1 MKYIDHAILTI
12 DPSGQILSAD
22 RAALAAL
29 DCTFEE
35 LRGRSI
41 GDLLTDDD
49 RSQFAGQM
57 QILRRDGY
65 LDVLTK
71 VAGKGAS
78 PIKVHA
84 IMVKRNEAEYLVLAY
99 NSVFS
104 SRRDHELLQRNKHA
118 LALYELGRRITST
131 FDVSEVLDAVVRNTV
146 WLLECHFAGIA
157 LTDKSRSGVSFQA
170 VMGAKS
176 DITCLVEIEAWK
188 NISGHT
194 IFKNFPTDPPV
205 DPDSYPFV
213 KAENL
218 RSLLAVPLVNKGKGL
233 GFLVIGYRKVHRF
246 SEAEIQL
253 AASLADQTA
262 LAAENAR
269 LYRESVEY
277 SRTMSALSARLTVVQ
292 EEERRRITRDL
303 HDGVGQALSGLRLNL
318 DLLSREVPLTSET
331 AQERLT
337 MMKDIIDETMT
348 EIRQISHDLRPPVLD
363 AVGLVAALRMY
374 VDRFAARYGIA
385 VKLIALERMKRID
398 QQVEATVYRV
408 VQEALSNIVRHSGAT
423 KAQIELVRKEHV
435 LFVQITD
442 NGKGFDPVEL
452 QEYAEGRNG
461 RGIPGMRERIEGLQG
476 TYEITSAKGKGTTIA
491 VELPIDDRS
500 KK

>member
-1 MKYIDHAILTI
+1 
-12 DPSGQILSAD
+12 
-22 RAALAAL
+22 
-29 DCTFEE
+29 
-35 LRGRSI
+35 
-41 GDLLTDDD
+41 
-49 RSQFAGQM
+49 
-57 QILRRDGY
+57 
-65 LDVLTK
+65 
-71 VAGKGAS
+71 
-78 PIKVHA
+78 
-84 IMVKRNEAEYLVLAY
+84 
-99 NSVFS
+99 
-104 SRRDHELLQRNKHA
+104 
-118 LALYELGRRITST
+118 LGRRITST

-176 DITCLVEIEAWK
+176 DVACLVEIDAWK
-188 NISGHT
+188 DIAGHT
-194 IFKNFPTDPPV
+194 ILKNFPVDPPV
-205 DPDSYPFV
+205 DPDEYPFV

-218 RSLLAVPLVNKGKGL
+218 RSVLAVPLVYKGKSL

-246 SEAEIQL
+246 SESEIQL

-318 DLLSREVPLTSET
+318 ELLSKDVPLTSET
-331 AQERLT
+331 AQERLA

-348 EIRQISHDLRPPVLD
+348 EIRQLSHDLRPPVLD

-374 VDRFAARYGIA
+374 VDRFTARYGIA
-385 VKLIALERMKRID
+385 VKINAVERMKRSD
-398 QQVEATVYRV
+398 QQLEATVYRV

-423 KAQIELVRKEHV
+423 KAQIDLIRKEHV
-435 LFVQITD
+435 LFLQITD
-442 NGKGFDPVEL
+442 NGKGFDPAEL
-452 QEYAEGRNG
+452 KQCVDGQNG
-461 RGIPGMRERIEGLQG
+461 IGIPGMRERIEGLQG
-476 TYEITSAKGKGTTIA
+476 TYVITSSKGKGTTIA
-491 VELPIDDRS
+491 VELPADDRA
-500 KK
+500 KN